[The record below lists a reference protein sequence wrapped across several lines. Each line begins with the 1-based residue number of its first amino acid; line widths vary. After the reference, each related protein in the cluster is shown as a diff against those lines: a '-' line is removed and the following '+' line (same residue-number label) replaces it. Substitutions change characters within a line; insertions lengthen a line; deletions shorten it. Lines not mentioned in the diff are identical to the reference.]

1 MTEQKAKINFD
12 EIPAYKQRGLFT
24 AVLESTRAALAA
36 PGGKEDFERWL
47 KERKEREEK
56 GNEEIC

>member
-47 KERKEREEK
+47 KEREEK
-56 GNEEIC
+56 END